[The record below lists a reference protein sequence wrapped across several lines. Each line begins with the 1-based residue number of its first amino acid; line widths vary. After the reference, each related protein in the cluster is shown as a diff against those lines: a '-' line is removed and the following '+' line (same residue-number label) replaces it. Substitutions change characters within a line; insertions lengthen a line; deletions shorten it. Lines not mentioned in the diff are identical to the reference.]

1 MYTHSY
7 DGQDSH
13 LCNKANNMSFTLYVN
28 QGLLSVLYKTHFAFN
43 TFYLKFT
50 LDIKRS
56 EWRCQGDDIWNWWE
70 IGFLC
75 KISTKLIIF

>member
-28 QGLLSVLYKTHFAFN
+28 QGLVLYVQNPFCLVIS
-43 TFYLKFT
+43 YSRYWVI
-50 LDIKRS
+50 DDKRRGS
-56 EWRCQGDDIWNWWE
+56 PSH
-70 IGFLC
+70 GFLGDVLVR
-75 KISTKLIIF
+75 IWATTQRSVN